1 MPVQL
6 RDGSVPNDGRL
17 DRLVEFDE
25 RSRDYPLTAVTGTR
39 LRPRSY
45 TWRIQSKTVL
55 DQGPDGACVGF
66 AVTNELLA
74 RPAEVRFGSG
84 AESHSFAKEEIYWE
98 AQRIDPWPGGA
109 YPGAEE
115 FYEGTSVLAGAKVAR
130 QKGYFKEYRWTFN
143 LHDLVIGLGY
153 NGPAVLGVNWTINM
167 YYPDS
172 KGFVSPTGQVAG
184 GHAVLARGVKLKF
197 NRHNFDW
204 WNRTWEDVDLDRS
217 YVLIRNSWGPG
228 YGIDGDFKMTL
239 TDLSVLLE
247 DRGESVFFVK
257 RTSKV

>member
-1 MPVQL
+1 MNDQL
-6 RDGSVPNDGRL
+6 KDGSRISDLRL

-25 RSRDYPLTAVTGTR
+25 RSLGFPLTEVLEPR

-45 TWRIQSKTVL
+45 TWRVSKDTVL

-66 AVTNELLA
+66 AVANELLA
-74 RPAEVRFGSG
+74 RPSEVRFGGG
-84 AESHSFAKEEIYWE
+84 AKAYRFAKQTIYWE
-98 AQRIDPWPGGA
+98 AQKIDPWPGGS
-109 YPGAEE
+109 YPGADP
-115 FYEGTSVLAGAKVAR
+115 FYEGTSILAGVKIAQR
-130 QKGYFKEYRWTFN
+130 LGYFKEYRWTFN

-153 NGPAVLGVNWTINM
+153 NGPAVLGVNWMTGM
-167 YYPDS
+167 YYPDA
-172 KGFVSPTGQVAG
+172 KGFVRPEGQVAG

-204 WNRTWEDVDLDRS
+204 WNRTWDDVDQDAS
-217 YVLIRNSWGPG
+217 YVLFRNSWGPG
-228 YGIDGDFKMTL
+228 YGLNGDFKMTL
-239 TDLSVLLE
+239 PDLDVLLR